1 MKPKYSVLI
10 ILALFLAGALGT
22 QTSYARKP
30 APMAAPSVKPVVT
43 QVQESI
49 QYPKFAMTKEDH
61 DPINVTFMLTD
72 EGDIQIEKIS
82 APNEKMEQYVR
93 DQLAK
98 VNLKNVIHPYNQLYK
113 MTLKFSVA
121 G

>member
-1 MKPKYSVLI
+1 MKPKYSILI

-30 APMAAPSVKPVVT
+30 APMATPSVKPVVT
-43 QVQESI
+43 QVKESI
-49 QYPKFAMTKEDH
+49 KYPDFTLTKDDH
-61 DPINVTFMLTD
+61 NPIDVTFILTD

-82 APNEKMEQYVR
+82 APSDKMEQYVR